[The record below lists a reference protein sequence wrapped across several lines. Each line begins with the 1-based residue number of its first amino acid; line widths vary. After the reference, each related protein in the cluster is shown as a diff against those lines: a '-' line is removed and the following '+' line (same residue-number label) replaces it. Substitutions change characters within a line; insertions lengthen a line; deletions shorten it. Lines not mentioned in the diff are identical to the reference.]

1 MAFQVGDIKLS
12 GTVYGI
18 SFYHSVFGW
27 LARCKGG
34 PSRKQFKTSPVF
46 VRSRENSEEFTTC
59 ARAAAALRRLVI
71 KHTAHRDKSLYH
83 RLMKLMRL
91 LADNDKDS
99 LRGKRDPMKGMQT
112 IEARALLKEFKIS
125 ENLCLYDLLL
135 IEGLIKKSHDKV
147 KASKTPAIPSA
158 AIKRRRTKK
167 LSPFYPLPKAL
178 PAHLS
183 LRQSQKQIQ
192 VNTAFG

>member
-12 GTVYGI
+12 GTVNGI

-34 PSRKQFKTSPVF
+34 PKRKQFKTSPVF

-71 KHTAHRDKSLYH
+71 AHTAQKDKSLYH

-112 IEARALLKEFKIS
+112 IEALALLKEFKITQD
-125 ENLCLYDLLL
+125 LCLYDLLL
-135 IEGLIKKSHDKV
+135 IKGLIKKSHEKV
-147 KASKTPAIPSA
+147 NACNPPIILSA
-158 AIKRRRTKK
+158 AIKRRRTRKP
-167 LSPFYPLPKAL
+167 SPFYPLPKAL
-178 PAHLS
+178 PPHLS
-183 LRQSQKQIQ
+183 LSQKQIQ